1 MKVNRRSTIFIS
13 NKIERYFSFPPVQ
26 STKWKGGIYRGGGGE
41 ASSQETGGV
50 NGEDGRITPQ
60 GAWER

>member
-50 NGEDGRITPQ
+50 DGEDG
-60 GAWER
+60 G